1 MAEEKRISSLQL
13 DDIISKESQA
23 TIAANVEGALK
34 PFTNT
39 FDKLRGKIDA
49 IIAEQDR
56 ITKENP
62 EQADAIS
69 QMAIKQIYA
78 TLEEAGVQPDAY
90 RSALQTEKQY
100 SLPFGDDP
108 ITYTKGIA
116 RALGQGMFLGTG
128 DELEAFVTHMIQN
141 KLLGYGG
148 DQQATYQDVLTE
160 IQAGISAFEKA
171 NPGIS
176 LTSEI
181 LGGFY
186 MPGYTTAIRGAR
198 GAVGGVK
205 ALSAGGREA
214 GAQALVA
221 APAGTLYSYAKD
233 RDVSAVDPLLSG
245 TFAAGFSRAATKIGE
260 ARRAA
265 DERIAISG
273 PEGVGVMDKLGSKLP
288 NIPAPPQGPPG
299 KIPGEL
305 GEPGSRSFHEG
316 AMREI
321 IQAADDEGVTF
332 EELLTRLDDYVKAN
346 LGEHVR
352 MIDIVKEEGDLARTI
367 RGLRTDNPKASAAKE
382 SFIERQINAKKRT
395 LPRIFQVFDPKGA
408 MKSVGNNIERWLQ
421 KSQEVRQRK
430 AQPLYEQFDKLV
442 LFDPTQELVQGKEAA
457 SMLGEQ
463 LFERITTAMNFDDKI
478 KKAWQSATGK
488 LAWNDPQFVGTV
500 QDQILNGKR
509 FNAFKKK
516 LDGQIGE
523 MLKAGNTEE
532 AADLITVKNDMIK
545 TVDKIVE
552 QLTGAKQGRGVYQ
565 RARDIY
571 SGSLAADNAFELGTG
586 AIKSHKGSNYSADKF
601 EVLFDE
607 LSQSEKSYA
616 RLGLGQAYRE
626 ALEGDMTE
634 ITPNVRKLILGGAEP
649 NVLKRKLDYAFKDD
663 TVVPK
668 GMNKSGKER
677 KDELV
682 EVLNK
687 EGRFL
692 KSFRFLFGGSDT
704 AMKMSDAN
712 RLNTKLS
719 DVVDTVA
726 DLGPEAIITK
736 GVPAGGMFRKASD
749 YIGSKVSE
757 PKRRQLARE
766 KYAGELGE
774 ILFTKGGDR
783 QASGLRTTLQDL
795 INYRNQLDLE
805 QRRGFGL
812 LSASP
817 YKQIPRLGR
826 YSLLQPTA
834 PPDVAFPLDTYENK

>member
-1 MAEEKRISSLQL
+1 MAEDKRISSLQL

-23 TIAANVEGALK
+23 TIAANFEGALK

-56 ITKENP
+56 ITQQYP
-62 EQADAIS
+62 EQAEAIS

-78 TLEEAGVQPDAY
+78 TLEEAGVSPDSY
-90 RSALQTEKQY
+90 REALQTEKQY

-148 DQQATYQDVLTE
+148 DQDKTYQDVLTE
-160 IQAGISAFEKA
+160 IQAGLSAFERA

-186 MPGYTTAIRGAR
+186 MPGYTTAIRAAR

-221 APAGTLYSYAKD
+221 APAGSLYSFAKD
-233 RDVSAVDPLLSG
+233 RDVGVADPLLSG
-245 TFAAGFSRAATKIGE
+245 GFAGVFSRGATRMGE

-265 DERIAISG
+265 DKRIAISG
-273 PEGVGVMDKLGSKLP
+273 PGGVGVMDKLASKLP
-288 NIPAPPQGPPG
+288 NIPAPPKGPPG

-305 GEPGSRSFHEG
+305 GEPGSRGFHEA

-332 EELLTRLDDYVKAN
+332 ETLLTRLDDYVKAN

-382 SFIERQINAKKRT
+382 SFVERQINAKKRT
-395 LPRIFQVFDPKGA
+395 LPKIFQVFDPKGA
-408 MKSVGNNIERWLQ
+408 MKSVGNNIERWLRR
-421 KSQEVRQRK
+421 SQDIRQRK

-442 LFDPTQELVQGKEAA
+442 LFDPTQEVIQGKETA
-457 SMLGEQ
+457 SILGEQ
-463 LFERITTAMNFDDKI
+463 LFERITTAMNFDERI

-523 MLKAGNTEE
+523 LLKGGNLEE

-607 LSQSEKSYA
+607 LSQSEKSFA

-626 ALEGDMTE
+626 ALEGDLTE

-663 TVVPK
+663 TVVPEGLK
-668 GMNKSGKER
+668 KSGKER

-682 EVLNK
+682 DVLNK

-712 RLNTKLS
+712 RLNTKLG

-736 GVPAGGMFRKASD
+736 GVPAGGMFRKATD

-774 ILFTKGGDR
+774 ILFREGGDR

-805 QRRGFGL
+805 QRKGFGL
-812 LSASP
+812 LKASP

-834 PPDVAFPLDTYENK
+834 PPDVAFPLDVYENQ

>member
-39 FDKLRGKIDA
+39 FDRLRGKIDA

-56 ITKENP
+56 ITKAYP
-62 EQADAIS
+62 EQAEAIS
-69 QMAIKQIYA
+69 QMAIQQIYA
-78 TLEEAGVQPDAY
+78 TLEEAGVSPDSY

-100 SLPFGDDP
+100 ALPFGDDP

-128 DELEAFVTHMIQN
+128 DELEAFVTHMIKN
-141 KLLGYGG
+141 KLLGHGG

-160 IQAGISAFEKA
+160 IQAGLSAFEKA

-186 MPGYTTAIRGAR
+186 MPGYTTAIRAAR
-198 GAVGGVK
+198 GAVGGIK

-233 RDVSAVDPLLSG
+233 RDVSVADPLLSG
-245 TFAAGFSRAATKIGE
+245 GFAGTFSRAGTKIGE
-260 ARRAA
+260 TRRAA
-265 DERIAISG
+265 DERIAITL
-273 PEGVGVMDKLGSKLP
+273 PENIPWQDKLASKLP

-305 GEPGSRSFHEG
+305 GEPGSRSFHEA

-332 EELLTRLDDYVKAN
+332 EQLLTRLDDYVKAN

-352 MIDIVKEEGDLARTI
+352 MIDIVKEEGHLARTI

-382 SFIERQINAKKRT
+382 SFVERAIDAKKRT
-395 LPRIFQVFDPKGA
+395 IPRIFQVFDPKGA
-408 MKSVGNNIERWLQ
+408 MKSVGNNIERWLRR
-421 KSQEVRQRK
+421 SQEIRQRK
-430 AQPLYEQFDKLV
+430 AQPLYDQFDRLT
-442 LFDPTQELVQGKEAA
+442 LYDPTQEVVEGKELA

-463 LFERITTAMNFDDKI
+463 LFERITTAMKFDDKI

-523 MLKAGNTEE
+523 MLKAGNLEE

-552 QLTGAKQGRGVYQ
+552 QQTGAKQGRGVYQ

-586 AIKSHKGSNYSADKF
+586 AVKSHKGNNYSADKF
-601 EVLFDE
+601 EVLFDD
-607 LSQSEKSYA
+607 LSQSEKAFA
-616 RLGLGQAYRE
+616 RLGLGQAFRE
-626 ALEGDMTE
+626 ALEGDMAE

-649 NVLKRKLDYAFKDD
+649 NILERKFNYAFKGD

-668 GMNKSGKER
+668 GLTKSGKER
-677 KDELV
+677 KDELID
-682 EVLNK
+682 VLNK

-704 AMKMSDAN
+704 AMKMSDASSV
-712 RLNTKLS
+712 NTKLS
-719 DVVDTVA
+719 DVVETVSE
-726 DLGPEAIITK
+726 LGPEAIITK
-736 GVPAGGMFRKASD
+736 GVPAAGLFQKATG
-749 YIGSKVSE
+749 YIGSKFSE
-757 PKRRQLARE
+757 PKRRQLVRE

-774 ILFTKGGDR
+774 ILFKKGGDR

-805 QRRGFGL
+805 QGL
-812 LSASP
+812 LGISP

-826 YSLLQPTA
+826 YSLLQPTT